1 MRPEARKFY
10 EYLVLR
16 GKSRDTAYQYARYIH
31 HFLEWV
37 NKRSEEITREDVFS
51 YVKHMKEEL
60 GYGDGTVKNRCYAI
74 AKFMEYL
81 GRDDIAKWVP
91 VPRYRPREVEW
102 LPEDVVMRVVD
113 EDPYLVVAYELALRV
128 SELLMLRRSEYD
140 PETGTIAVYR
150 LKHKGRS
157 NRYLLKLPDYARLI
171 LNRYLD
177 TTRCPDDR
185 IFCVSRRA
193 IQERFKRALARAG
206 LDPDK
211 YSFHVLR
218 HSKVTNI
225 VIKYLKEDKPIDT
238 VTLAKFMGHSDPR
251 TTMTYIHVASRA
263 LGVEIPIS
271 VE

>member
-1 MRPEARKFY
+1 MHPEARRFY

-16 GKSRDTAYQYARYIH
+16 GKSADTAYQYARYVH

-37 NKRSEEITREDVFS
+37 KKRPEEVTREDVFN

-60 GYGDGTVKNRCYAI
+60 GYGDGTIKNRCYAV
-74 AKFMEYL
+74 AKFMEFL
-81 GRDDIAKWVP
+81 GREDVAKWVP

-102 LPEDVVMRVVD
+102 LPEEVIRRVID

-128 SELLMLRRSEYD
+128 SELLLLKRGEYD

-150 LKHKGRS
+150 LKHKGRQ
-157 NRYLLKLPDYARLI
+157 NRYLLKLPDYARRV
-171 LNRYLD
+171 LNKHLEA
-177 TTRCPDDR
+177 TKCPGDR
-185 IFCVSRRA
+185 VFCVSRRA
-193 IQERFKRALARAG
+193 IQERFKRALRRTG
-206 LDPDK
+206 LDPRS

-225 VIKYLKEDKPIDT
+225 VIKHLKEGKPVDT

-263 LGVEIPIS
+263 LGVEVPIS
-271 VE
+271 IE